1 MATGMWVGIERGLA
15 NVREQKR
22 YDQERQDRLDLLN
35 RERQDKLFSLAVQ
48 LAPRYTAGGVMTSS
62 SGGGGTSSGGPAGTS
77 TSFYEQQLK
86 AFNFPEE
93 AILDLQEKGPYAMQ
107 TAIEVYKDQYDPTNP
122 PEPSRLQRIAD
133 GIIIE
138 NVSQQGVDPRAFAE
152 KMGLNL
158 DIYPEDERPMM
169 EEILRGALTPA
180 PRAPNVASTAM
191 PIKPIK
197 FEDISEFQNTIKGTL
212 NAALEEGALNSPEG
226 KREAFVA
233 AIRALEKGS
242 TMPAVQLLQER
253 GELAGLMGPIFEY
266 RPEFKDPKVPIG
278 VYEPIRKALMSPTQ
292 PQQIQVPEQALQSL
306 RANRD
311 NPSLVEA
318 FEAKYGVSAEEYL

>member
-62 SGGGGTSSGGPAGTS
+62 SGGGGTSSGGPAGAS

-180 PRAPNVASTAM
+180 PRAPNVASTFM
-191 PIKPIK
+191 ETKPVK
-197 FEDISEFQNTIKGTL
+197 TEDVERFQSIIGDTLKAAL
-212 NAALEEGALNSPEG
+212 NAGSVSAPDEKKPEFTAALRELGEGSPN
-226 KREAFVA
+226 
-233 AIRALEKGS
+233 RAL
-242 TMPAVQLLQER
+242 ALLQES
-253 GELAGLMGPIFEY
+253 GELESYVKPLFEY
-266 RPEFKDPKVPIG
+266 YEVLQNPALPLG
-278 VYEPIRKALMSPTQ
+278 VFEPIRKALMSPTQ
-292 PQQIQVPEQALQSL
+292 PQQIQVPEQALQFL

-311 NPSLVEA
+311 NPSIVEA